1 MRLSPME
8 RNDGD
13 ELPVERTNAVKQRL
27 VVAPGTPLP
36 HRKLLVI
43 REWVCLVS
51 CVNVF
56 VCYLLPSLAWRTTP
70 WRCCGTLA
78 LPMHGSSM
86 WHQRMH
92 RTDGDKR
99 HAERMHL
106 APPRLVVAFATMLLR
121 CKLFSCS
128 LRVSLASLRQYVFV
142 CSCLPSLG
150 AAFTARR
157 WCCLLLSRP
166 MRGA

>member
-1 MRLSPME
+1 ME
-8 RNDGD
+8 RNNGD
-13 ELPVERTNAVKQRL
+13 ELPAERTNVATPRL
-27 VVAPGTPLP
+27 VAAPGTPLRG
-36 HRKLLVI
+36 RKLLVI

-142 CSCLPSLG
+142 CSCLPSL
-150 AAFTARR
+150 
-157 WCCLLLSRP
+157 WCCFHDAALVLLLLSRP
-166 MRGA
+166 MRGS